1 MRNPSKNCLSGNNS
15 TQQSTAQPSE
25 MGKYK
30 TLELQEAFNKGRAIG
45 RTEGMILYIKH
56 ISENM
61 QKEAEKLSS
70 KLQTQKKE
78 LQIE

>member
-1 MRNPSKNCLSGNNS
+1 
-15 TQQSTAQPSE
+15 

-30 TLELQEAFNKGRAIG
+30 TPELQEAFNKGRAIG

-70 KLQTQKKE
+70 KLQTQKKNYK
-78 LQIE
+78 LNNTNNKKKTIYKLRM